1 MKLVTFR
8 ARGRSRVGVWER
20 NWVIDLTQAGV
31 QYFAK
36 RLVARSAA
44 RARAFLPPEMTA
56 FLKEGDEALELAR
69 EIVDDL
75 HPRLVD
81 PEGSRALRDAGIA
94 WQAEEVRLEPPV
106 TSPGKILCVGRN
118 YRRPAG
124 VPASEEQYPTFFG
137 RFAHTLLAPG
147 APFVLPEVSE
157 QVDYEGELVAVIGRH
172 GRSIPESRALDFVAG
187 YAIFDEISVR
197 DYQKRTTQWFIGK
210 NFDHSGPMGPAL
222 VTRDE
227 IPDPQAL
234 ILSVDVSGERL
245 QEASTE
251 TMIFPVAALIASA
264 SEAMTLEPG
273 DLIVTGTPSGVG
285 ATRTPPRWLHAGD
298 VVRVAI
304 TGLGILETPI
314 VAPAGAR

>member
-1 MKLVTFR
+1 MKLVTFG
-8 ARGRSRVGVWER
+8 ARGRSMVGVWEGD
-20 NWVIDLTQAGV
+20 WVIDLTRAG
-31 QYFAK
+31 K
-36 RLVARSAA
+36 RHLEQRGLARAAA
-44 RARAFLPPEMTA
+44 RAQGLVPPEMSA
-56 FLKEGDEALELAR
+56 LLEGGDETLGLAR
-69 EIVDDL
+69 EIAADL
-75 HPRLVD
+75 RPSLAA
-81 PEGSRALRDAGIA
+81 PEGARGLHEAGIV
-94 WQAEEVRLEPPV
+94 WEIQEVRLMPPV
-106 TSPGKILCVGRN
+106 PRPGKILCVGRN
-118 YRRPAG
+118 YRKPAG
-124 VPASEEQYPTFFG
+124 TLETGEQYPTFFG